1 MSSQEPG
8 AAGWRGLEPEQEC
21 RRRTQ
26 REGRASSTTP
36 EEGEGSAQVTAGKA
50 FGLRVCDIKYTDIHV
65 QLQAAKPLRPG
76 LAAPVGLRA
85 GTGRGTYGERQRV
98 RARLGGAGPPR
109 KAFPPCSGSCAAE
122 SGPERGPVAAAVGR
136 RRRSPPRTR
145 GRLSPV
151 VGGPALGS
159 AAGAGS
165 WPRWVRALPLSCP
178 GRASRGARPAPL
190 APAPRPGP
198 RSFPAGARGRRCD
211 ADGRAGGAAA
221 GGRVRVGREGA
232 RAGERGAGSEQK
244 RRRPGRPGGG
254 GCRGQERNAGAA
266 APGRPARCRGSYPA
280 SCQALGRRSRHTAA
294 APGTPPPLLPAH
306 GRSPQRVG
314 PLPLAASA
322 GGMDVEDHGG
332 QKGFRHRSGLVLCPS
347 RGSLGCSEGF
357 LVSVPCSASKHKG
370 W

>member
-8 AAGWRGLEPEQEC
+8 AAGWRGLEPEQDC

-26 REGRASSTTP
+26 REGSASSTTP

-85 GTGRGTYGERQRV
+85 GAGRGTYGERQRV

-165 WPRWVRALPLSCP
+165 WRRWVRALPLSCP

-211 ADGRAGGAAA
+211 ADGRAGPRPGAVCGRGGRERGRESAERVRNKSGGGRAGLAAGAA
-221 GGRVRVGREGA
+221 GGRSGMRE
-232 RAGERGAGSEQK
+232 RLRPAGLR
-244 RRRPGRPGGG
+244 
-254 GCRGQERNAGAA
+254 AA
-266 APGRPARCRGSYPA
+266 AGRTLPAVKRW
-280 SCQALGRRSRHTAA
+280 AA
-294 APGTPPPLLPAH
+294 APGTRPPLPALRRRCSRRTAAL
-306 GRSPQRVG
+306 RSALG
-314 PLPLAASA
+314 PFLSPRAREGWMWRITEVKRGFGTGLAYSLSEPWLS
-322 GGMDVEDHGG
+322 GM
-332 QKGFRHRSGLVLCPS
+332 L
-347 RGSLGCSEGF
+347 
-357 LVSVPCSASKHKG
+357 
-370 W
+370 